1 MLSND
6 EIRDRFTN
14 SGKLIDRHGQFVD
27 GHLSDSRWNPSLSR
41 LAHYRLLDGVSD
53 DELSEQ
59 LKQQGLS
66 PLEIKF
72 TLKSAHTFI
81 SEVLG
86 IDLAQRQAER
96 ISTRGKCF
104 ALLTSLLEWVNQAY
118 AEAVVQPIEVSGII
132 FQTDEKALSAINRF
146 ITTDTSPEYWVD
158 ANNAK
163 FEFSLEDVK
172 ALHSEIVK
180 RTNKLHE
187 AMTNFKQE
195 ARAAAE
201 REDYT
206 TLKGLQGKFVTEF

>member
-104 ALLTSLLEWVNQAY
+104 ALLNELLTWVNQVY
-118 AEAVVQPIEVSGII
+118 AEAVTAPLELNGRI
-132 FQTDEKALSAINRF
+132 FQTDEKALAGIARYLG
-146 ITTDTSPEYWVD
+146 TEQSPGYWLD
-158 ANNAK
+158 ANNEK
-163 FEFSLEDVK
+163 FDFTLDDLK
-172 ALHSEIVK
+172 ALNEAIVT
-180 RTNKLHE
+180 RTNVLHE
-187 AMTNFKQE
+187 RLTDFKQAARTYAE
-195 ARAAAE
+195 A
-201 REDYT
+201 EDYT
-206 TLKGLQGKFVTEF
+206 KLRCLKDMFHTEV

>member
-6 EIRDRFTN
+6 EIKDRFLN

-41 LAHYRLLDGVSD
+41 LAHYRLLDGMKD

-81 SEVLG
+81 AEVLG
-86 IDLAQRQAER
+86 IDLTQRQAER

-104 ALLTSLLEWVNQAY
+104 ALLSELLAWVNQAY
-118 AEAVVQPIEVSGII
+118 SEAVVAPIEHDGRVY
-132 FQTDEKALSAINRF
+132 QTDEKALAGIARYLS
-146 ITTDTSPEYWVD
+146 TEQSPGYWVD
-158 ANNAK
+158 TNNAK
-163 FEFSLEDVK
+163 FDFTLDDLK
-172 ALHSEIVK
+172 ALNAAIVT
-180 RTNKLHE
+180 RTNALHE
-187 AMTNFKQE
+187 KMTDFKQT
-195 ARAAAE
+195 ARIAAE
-201 REDYT
+201 KEDYAA
-206 TLKGLQGKFVTEF
+206 LKSLKASFVAEL